1 MNHGWNIVDNEAM
14 REWGI
19 GEKARRRV
27 RGEGEQSLHFLSFI
41 YFALSPP
48 SPSLFFLSP
57 YLFRLPFL
65 HLHLHLLIPL
75 PFPSCFIYSFFF
87 SLGHP
92 NKYIRYRSSAHYLPG
107 PKLGPSSIFFLLFY
121 SFLGSQ
127 VDPSPSLSYLDREHR
142 RKSIS
147 LKPFKSLLLKRL
159 LLNTYINRRSAF
171 NTTHSFVLNTYCGQ

>member
-1 MNHGWNIVDNEAM
+1 MGDW
-14 REWGI
+14 
-19 GEKARRRV
+19 
-27 RGEGEQSLHFLSFI
+27 GEGQKAGQGRGGIEFTFFIFYLFCPFPALSF
-41 YFALSPP
+41 P
-48 SPSLFFLSP
+48 FFSLSP
-57 YLFRLPFL
+57 YLFHLPFL
-65 HLHLHLLIPL
+65 HLLTPL

-92 NKYIRYRSSAHYLPG
+92 NKYIRYLSSAHYLPG